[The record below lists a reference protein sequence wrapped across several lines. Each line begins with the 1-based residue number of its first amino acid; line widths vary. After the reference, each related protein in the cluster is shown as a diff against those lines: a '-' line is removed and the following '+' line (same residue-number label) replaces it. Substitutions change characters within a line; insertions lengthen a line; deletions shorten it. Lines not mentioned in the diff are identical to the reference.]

1 MKQETGK
8 KKSKLWLWLVI
19 AAVALLAIAG
29 VVVALVLGGGEKDT
43 GPKGGRAELYWN
55 VDRKTYTKNS
65 ESGLSTREPG
75 EDGVFKV
82 RFAYN
87 GELVE
92 YAVADKQLINY
103 IDTMDA
109 MGLVKDSEG
118 TVVDVINPK
127 DIAKEVNKNAYVKSA
142 TATKIVANTSIAMNG
157 MNINVKLED
166 GITEIYDVTPQAEV
180 PGQKISTADLK
191 AMDTLV
197 IYANDLDQVTH
208 VYVNSHSKESKVYW
222 RADQSYDSTNKVTS
236 REPDENGAYTIPFFC
251 EGQVVE
257 LKTKD
262 KAIATKI
269 DSISR
274 WKCHFGFTFDEEGY
288 IIEQY
293 ASAIGIQGIMVADC
307 WDIVEIDGDTYTI
320 QRLTT
325 NDGSVWTGTIP
336 EGTIIYEAGVK
347 AKREG
352 RGGQQIDTLQMGDR
366 VTVWTNTTGEVVLV
380 YVAERLVDS
389 PAYWSP
395 TRKYSSTKKE
405 TTREIGES
413 GYYEIQLYK
422 EGSDKLE
429 TYYVKDKETMSYMD
443 SITAK
448 IMGLKVLPGNIVEYA
463 YDEQTLT
470 GYTTATRG
478 GVVTAVTGGI
488 FTKMT
493 YGKRGTESNMVLAP
507 GARIWNVSQYGK
519 YGEATTIQPGDHIYG
534 VRQPTGEILLA
545 FITKRTA
552 GGEHMY
558 WNTEI
563 LWDKTNK
570 TSTREMDADGWYHFT
585 MAHQGKL
592 VELKTKDKKLV
603 DKIDGLSIG
612 ATGLDVS
619 GGVITAV
626 YDAGYPYGGNKV
638 ASGYRFQYVTAEGKY
653 FCTYAS
659 DATKTV
665 EFVMAEDCVIYNVSA
680 VYDKNIGERIYSIP
694 KNAMLTCF
702 CDIYGEVKV
711 VYVRSQAVKDMY
723 WKTEILYDST
733 NKVTKRVPDADGYYW
748 YTLAVN
754 GECKTFKTKLQKV
767 ANSMDSY
774 AGAFGLNVKGD
785 EIVGFVS
792 TSSVLGVSGNG
803 YTTASVIAINGRTIT
818 VEVSGKT
825 ETMKLSS
832 DCKIYDVSP
841 VASSFGMKS
850 EIKVGDIV
858 RTYLNTDKT
867 EHCYVYIKAR
877 ASRVKGEVGYCEHCK
892 KEVKWKPMDGS
903 SAISASHDHWYVPA
917 DITAWVQTT
926 FANKTKDTSVCLDLN
941 GKTLTRAEGGR
952 MFRVAEGDTLNI
964 MDSVGGGKVVS
975 YGGTGYNGGLMM
987 MSAGGVVN
995 MYGGTLEYVD
1005 GKYEAGLGGNVYVS
1019 GSKTVFNLYG
1029 GTVTGG
1035 ASYADQGSDPG
1046 AGGNF
1051 YLVSGATLNM
1061 YGGEISNGRA
1071 YGILRATEKNGTVT
1085 YKAVE
1090 AYGGNIYMSESSM
1103 VNILGGVVKDGE
1115 AVRET
1120 FTYTDN
1126 GVEKSLTNMSYG
1138 GNIYKVNT
1146 AKLDG
1151 TLYIENATVS
1161 GGKAHR
1167 GGNINAYA
1175 GASGGSAG
1183 IVVLNKAKI
1192 VDGVASQFGGNIMSN
1207 AAIWAVTD
1215 SVISGGESV
1224 TGGNIYSQ
1232 GGIYSVEGS
1241 TISNG
1246 KADNGGNIYLYKN
1259 KVEENI
1265 FAIGAGTVV
1274 ENGVATGNGGNIN
1287 VAKKNYV
1294 QLSDGTVVAPADD
1307 DGTGVALLP
1316 ILGIIDGEVKG
1327 GQAANGA
1334 NIYLAGHFYM
1344 EGGSVTDGD
1353 VYFDGANEAAIELCG
1368 GEIADQFTV
1377 KKPLSVDVYD
1387 APKVANLSL
1396 DKDVLLRVG
1405 EMTEGADIKVTTYYD
1420 SEKATVFTE
1429 SNENVADYI
1438 AAGYISS
1445 YNGKPIEITAD
1456 NQLAV
1461 EGEIPGAKTIYCNH
1475 CQQEVVFAE
1484 WSYGSGSYTK
1494 ESGHFYLKADESISA
1509 NHRIGGSSKDT
1520 AADAVD
1526 VVLDLNGYNITST
1539 AGVFYIYPHSTL
1551 TIQDSVGTSV
1561 LTGEGVIRSGAPGD
1575 GGVFY
1580 VEKGNLNIYDGTFT
1594 LVDTTKTRNGGVIF
1608 GGGNIKIYGGTFN
1621 GNDCITGAGS
1631 AIHTSGNLELNGGTI
1646 NGDVFAKAGATVT
1659 LSGAPVVENLQIQVG
1674 DLVTLGELTE
1684 GADIT
1689 VEAEGVFTKP
1699 NANAQA
1705 YVDDSYIKSA
1715 SEIEVTVTAN
1725 NELAIGEVVIEG
1737 LLNYYC
1743 PVCEKNVDW
1752 LPYDGVSAGTIK
1764 GNDAH
1769 FYIAETEHY
1778 QSYGQIS
1785 IQGEVT
1791 LDLHGNTLLGKGRN
1805 GDDCK
1810 RLWRVEG
1817 IFNIIDTVGGGKAL
1831 AYGLEAGG
1839 GAMMMTRKNPD
1850 NGDIAVINLY
1860 SGTLA
1865 MTEDCKTGSSGG
1877 VISLAGGT
1885 IMNMYGGEIKGG
1897 KATREHAQN
1906 IYIGDGTL
1914 NMMGGFI
1921 DGGVE
1926 VSTSAV
1932 AVNLSGTAKISSNNG
1947 GLWIAK
1953 DKIIGLGEFE
1963 ADAEIFVSVSE
1974 SAVITAALTNA
1985 NNYLTYVK
1993 SAASGWNVEV
2003 SGNALLVTDGS
2014 APAEPFDP
2022 NKVAEKAAAMD
2033 FTNAD
2038 DAGKVVA
2045 KCPVCEEEVEWNVL
2059 PANTSGKALST
2070 LESGHYYLS
2079 ADIDYTGNTAQYSFS
2094 NGQQICLNLNG
2105 QDMVSTKRAFYTEKT
2120 ATTLNIMG
2128 NGTVTGAGE
2137 LANSTTI
2144 RAMMDLTTNV
2154 NLYGGTYT
2162 CSSEYPVIENRK
2174 SSSGDA
2180 TLSVYAGTT
2189 INHENGTA
2197 INLVSKGALAIY
2209 GGTINGK
2216 IVDNGTT
2223 GITVSGAPV
2232 ISALDLTNGKK
2243 ISVGELT
2250 NGANITV
2257 LANGVF
2263 TNDFANAKAYLDA
2276 GYFVSGDN
2284 EYKLE
2289 VMGNTLTAAIAM
2301 DPDAVYEAAK
2311 AMDFS
2316 AGGTVTAQCPAC
2328 GVDHDWVAL
2337 PAPSSSSKDQLAAG
2351 AYYVAEDMEVTKFWY
2366 ISDKTA
2372 GKVCINLN
2380 GKSITNT
2387 ADRVFYAEKEV
2398 CTLNIMGEGSVTG
2411 KAKYNAANGNYI
2423 GVLDICTAVNI
2434 YGGSWKS
2441 SSEYPVISAR
2451 GNGAFSVVNIF
2462 GGTEIVRTTD
2472 DVAGLNVYVADNST
2486 VNMYGGII
2494 SGGTAINHE
2503 GLNCGKNGGNVLL
2516 KANYADKNYAYTVSF
2531 NLYGGVVENG
2541 TAEGKG
2547 GNIAAIGNAL
2557 SAPKALVNLNG
2568 GTVANGGVIAIG
2580 ANASVT
2586 VSGDAVV
2593 DYLETEGASLV
2604 NVGELEEGADIVVA
2618 AQESVVF
2625 TNTVSGDVAK
2635 YFRGNTNRMV
2645 GYILNDAVAI
2655 ANICPHCGKTFA
2667 EIEWTEIG
2675 EIGENH
2681 KFTVSGHYKLTQ
2693 DVTNTKSNIFT
2704 FDEAKKLSEGLDVV
2718 LDTCGFNV
2726 TSVGRGIYLN
2736 KYNTMTV
2743 FDSVG
2748 GTEISSI
2755 SKTEALGGSG
2765 LYVHT
2770 GAVLNFYDATVI
2782 GSPDAHGNG
2791 NVISVYGDSSVVNI
2805 YSGAF
2810 YGHDDTGKSG
2820 KTGGVIFNR
2829 AGTLNIFG
2837 GYFDAAELAAD
2848 GKGDCIYNNKNLN
2861 IYGGEFAGEIYTET
2875 GATTNVADD
2884 LDITDLLV
2892 NG

>member
-19 AAVALLAIAG
+19 AAVALLAVAG
-29 VVVALVLGGGEKDT
+29 VVVALVLGGGEGET
-43 GPKGGRAELYWN
+43 GPQGGRAELYWN
-55 VDRKTYTKNS
+55 IDRKTYTENS

-87 GELVE
+87 GEIVE

-109 MGLVKDSEG
+109 MGLVKDSDG

-142 TATKIVANTSIAMNG
+142 TATKIVANTSVAMNG
-157 MNINVKLED
+157 MNINVKLEE

-180 PGQKISTADLK
+180 PGQKITTDDLK

-222 RADQSYDSTNKVTS
+222 RADQFYDSTNKTTT

-251 EGQVVE
+251 EGEVVE

-307 WDIVEIDGDTYTI
+307 WDVVEIDGDTYTI

-352 RGGQQIDTLQMGDR
+352 RGGQQIDSLQMGDR

-395 TRKYSSTKKE
+395 TRKYNSTKKE
-405 TTREIGES
+405 TTREIGAS
-413 GYYEIQLYK
+413 GYYEIELYK
-422 EGSDKLE
+422 EGSDKKE
-429 TYYVKDKETMSYMD
+429 IYYVKDKETMSYMD

-493 YGKRGTESNMVLAP
+493 YGKRGTESNMVLAAN
-507 GARIWNVSQYGK
+507 ARVWNVSQYGK
-519 YGEATTIQPGDHIYG
+519 YGEATTVQPGDHVYA

-552 GGEHMY
+552 GGEHLY

-570 TSTREMDADGWYHFT
+570 TSTREPDADGWYHFT

-659 DATKTV
+659 DANKTV

-680 VYDKNIGERIYSIP
+680 VYDSHQGERIYSIP

-818 VEVSGKT
+818 VEASGKT

-892 KEVKWKPMDGS
+892 KEVKWKPMDGNS
-903 SAISASHDHWYVPA
+903 SISASHDHWYVPA

-1035 ASYADQGSDPG
+1035 ASYADQNTDPG

-1051 YLVSGATLNM
+1051 YLVGGATLNM
-1061 YGGEISNGRA
+1061 YGGEVSNGRA

-1090 AYGGNIYMSESSM
+1090 AYGGNIYMTESSM
-1103 VNILGGVVKDGE
+1103 VNILGGVVKDGH

-1146 AKLDG
+1146 AKLNG

-1175 GASGGSAG
+1175 GAGGGSAG
-1183 IVVLNKAKI
+1183 IVVLNKANI

-1207 AAIWAVTD
+1207 AAIWSVTD

-1259 KVEENI
+1259 KVEENV

-1327 GQAANGA
+1327 GQAATGA

-1377 KKPLSVDVYD
+1377 KKALAVDVYD
-1387 APKVANLSL
+1387 APKVANLNL
-1396 DKDVLLRVG
+1396 DKDVLLTVG
-1405 EMTEGADIKVTTYYD
+1405 EMTEGADIKVTTHYD

-1429 SNENVADYI
+1429 SNENLADYI

-1445 YNGKPIEITAD
+1445 YNGKTIEITAD
-1456 NQLAV
+1456 NKLAV

-1509 NHRIGGSSKDT
+1509 NHRIGGSSSDK
-1520 AADAVD
+1520 AADGVD
-1526 VVLDLNGYNITST
+1526 VVLDLNGYKITST
-1539 AGVFYIYPHSTL
+1539 SGAFYVYPYSTL

-1561 LTGEGVIRSGAPGD
+1561 ITGEGVIRKDAPGD

-1580 VEKGNLNIYDGTFT
+1580 VEKGNLNIYGGTFT
-1594 LVDTTKTRNGGVIF
+1594 LADTTKTRNGGVIF

-1646 NGDVFAKAGATVT
+1646 KGDVFAKADATVT

-1699 NANAQA
+1699 SVNAQA
-1705 YVDDSYIKSA
+1705 YVDDGYIKSA
-1715 SEIEVTVTAN
+1715 TATEVTVTAN

-1743 PVCEKNVDW
+1743 PICEKNVDW
-1752 LPYDGVSAGTIK
+1752 LPYDGVSAGIIK

-1810 RLWRVEG
+1810 RLWRFEG
-1817 IFNIIDTVGGGKAL
+1817 VFNLIDTVGGGKAV
-1831 AYGLEAGG
+1831 AYGLAGGG
-1839 GAMMMTRKNPD
+1839 GAMAMCYGSEKIEFNMY
-1850 NGDIAVINLY
+1850 G
-1860 SGTLA
+1860 GTLM
-1865 MTEDCKTGSSGG
+1865 MTEDCQTGSSGG
-1877 VISLAGGT
+1877 MLSLSGKAV
-1885 IMNMYGGEIKGG
+1885 MNMYGGEIKGG

-1906 IYIGDGTL
+1906 IYIGEATL

-1921 DGGVE
+1921 DGGIE

-1932 AVNLSGTAKISSNNG
+1932 AVNLSGAAKISNTNG

-1953 DKIIGLGEFE
+1953 DKLIGLDAFE
-1963 ADAEIFVSVSE
+1963 TGAEVYVSVDE
-1974 SAVITAALTNA
+1974 TAFITGALNNANDFLAYVKPALT
-1985 NNYLTYVK
+1985 
-1993 SAASGWNVEV
+1993 GWTVENRN
-2003 SGNALLVTDGS
+2003 GALIVTDGNE
-2014 APAEPFDP
+2014 PAEPFDP

-2033 FTNAD
+2033 FSGAD
-2038 DAGKVVA
+2038 AEGKVVA

-2059 PANTSGKALST
+2059 PANTSGSSMAT
-2070 LESGHYYLS
+2070 VESGHYYLS
-2079 ADIDYTGNTAQYSFS
+2079 ADVDYTQNNGLYSFVS
-2094 NGQQICLNLNG
+2094 KQICLNLNG
-2105 QDMVSTKRAFYTEKT
+2105 QDMVSTKRVFYTEKNDT
-2120 ATTLNIMG
+2120 VLNIMG
-2128 NGTVTGAGE
+2128 QGTVTSPGE
-2137 LANSTTI
+2137 VSGTTI
-2144 RAMMDLTTNV
+2144 RGGLDMTSNT
-2154 NLYGGTYT
+2154 NLYGGTYIST
-2162 CSSEYPVIENRK
+2162 VADHPAVENRK
-2174 SSSGDA
+2174 SSSGEA
-2180 TLSVYAGTT
+2180 TISVYAGTT
-2189 INHENGTA
+2189 ITNAEGGIA
-2197 INLVSKGALAIY
+2197 VNLKSKGALAIY

-2216 IVDNGTT
+2216 VVDAGTT

-2232 ISALDLTNGKK
+2232 INALDLTNGAK
-2243 ISVGELT
+2243 ITVGELT

-2257 LANGVF
+2257 LANAVF
-2263 TNDFANAKAYLDA
+2263 TNDFANAKAYLEA
-2276 GYFVSGDN
+2276 GYFVSGDD
-2284 EYKLE
+2284 EYKL
-2289 VMGNTLTAAIAM
+2289 VAVDNTLSAAVAM

-2311 AMDFS
+2311 AMDFT

-2337 PAPSSSSKDQLAAG
+2337 PAPSGSSANQLAAG
-2351 AYYVAEDMEVTKFWY
+2351 AYYVAEDLEVTKFWY
-2366 ISDKTA
+2366 IADKTA

-2380 GKSITNT
+2380 GKNITSAT
-2387 ADRVFYAEKEV
+2387 DRLFYAENKSN
-2398 CTLNIMGEGSVTG
+2398 TLNIMGDGVLTG
-2411 KAKYNAANGNYI
+2411 LAKWPNSANTNYI
-2423 GVLDICTAVNI
+2423 GVLDACTTVNL
-2434 YGGSWKS
+2434 YGGTWRSGS
-2441 SSEYPVISAR
+2441 QYPIIANR
-2451 GNGAFSVVNIF
+2451 GSGAHSIVSIY
-2462 GGTEIVRTTD
+2462 GGTEIIRTAE
-2472 DVAGLNVYVADNST
+2472 DVAGLNVYISDGAT

-2494 SGGTAINHE
+2494 SGGTAIEHPTL
-2503 GLNCGKNGGNVLL
+2503 GVGTVGGNVQL
-2516 KANYADKNYAYTVSF
+2516 KASVADKNYAYSCTF
-2531 NLYGGVVENG
+2531 NLYGGIVENG
-2541 TAEGKG
+2541 TSVGKG
-2547 GNIAAIGNAL
+2547 GNIAAVGNDL
-2557 SAPKALVNLNG
+2557 TNPKALVNLYG

-2580 ANASVT
+2580 ANAAVT

-2593 DYLETEGASLV
+2593 DYIETEGANLI
-2604 NVGELEEGADIVVA
+2604 NVGELEDGADIVVA

-2625 TNTVSGDVAK
+2625 TNAVTGDVAK
-2635 YFRGNTNRMV
+2635 YFRGNTNRMA
-2645 GYILNDAVAI
+2645 GYTLNDAVAI

-2675 EIGENH
+2675 EIGENN
-2681 KFTVSGHYKLTQ
+2681 KFTASGHYKLTQ

-2704 FDEAKKLSEGLDVV
+2704 FDEATKGNGIDVV

-2748 GTEISSI
+2748 GTEITSI

-2765 LYVHT
+2765 IYVHT

-2791 NVISVYGDSSVVNI
+2791 NVISVYGDSAVVNI

-2820 KTGGVIFNR
+2820 KTGGVVYNR
-2829 AGTLNIFG
+2829 AGTLNIYG
-2837 GYFDAAELAAD
+2837 GYFNAAELAAD

-2861 IYGGEFAGEIYTET
+2861 IYGGEFAGEIYTES